1 MTFYFLLSPKA
12 ESKVAYIFDGL
23 KKLEGIDYKNKD
35 EFTKNI
41 EKVLGDR
48 KTEEIQKLIMKYA
61 YYKNNLELV
70 RYFNPKQLEEEG
82 EFGKGWHLLIPYRIK
97 PSGDEKTQFKN
108 VIIPEKIAL
117 KNLFTGQEEIL
128 TFDT

>member
-1 MTFYFLLSPKA
+1 MSIYNISIEKYRRRWN
-12 ESKVAYIFDGL
+12 E
-23 KKLEGIDYKNKD
+23 D
-35 EFTKNI
+35 EFTRDI

-82 EFGKGWHLLIPYRIK
+82 EFGKGWHLLIPYKIK
-97 PSGDEKTQFKN
+97 PFGDEKTQFKN
-108 VIIPEKIAL
+108 VIIPAKMHPIVWRTKSGTNSFLIRPATL
-117 KNLFTGQEEIL
+117 L
-128 TFDT
+128 T